1 MRNLALVLSV
11 ALHLLV
17 TSASASP
24 RFNGSTGYQ
33 FSGNMSTVT
42 INAGMVDNTEGRNTT
57 GTIMV
62 KLYATTSPYKGGSI
76 TGYTLASFKL
86 DALKPGQ
93 FYRDLKKVLTYTAP
107 TAKGTYYITLGLLEY
122 DGGRYVLVD
131 HRNMSKP
138 VSLAP
143 LELLSISAPWSW
155 QTNYANRTVAL
166 SVGKVSHRRTGHTGS
181 LKIAIWATETPYR
194 GGKIS
199 GYQICSLAKAP
210 LEPGYA
216 YTNIKTTVPFTPP
229 PDGTYFI
236 TLVLTES
243 DGQAYKIV
251 DYITSSDAQTFNA
264 P

>member
-1 MRNLALVLSV
+1 MRSFALVLSV
-11 ALHLLV
+11 TLHLLAS
-17 TSASASP
+17 SASASP

-33 FSGNMSTVT
+33 FSSNMSTVT
-42 INAGMVDNTEGRNTT
+42 INTGMIDNIEAKNTT

-62 KLYATTSPYKGGSI
+62 KLYATTTPYKSGAI

-93 FYRDLKKVLTYTAP
+93 FYRDLRKVVTYTAP
-107 TAKGTYYITLGLLEY
+107 PAKGTYYITLGLLEY
-122 DGGRYVLVD
+122 DGARYVLVD
-131 HRNMSKP
+131 HRNMSKT
-138 VSLAP
+138 VALAP
-143 LELLSISAPWSW
+143 LELLSISSPWSW
-155 QTNYANRTVAL
+155 QTSYANRTVTL

-181 LKIAIWATETPYR
+181 LKIALWATETPYR

-210 LEPGYA
+210 LEPGYS
-216 YTNIKTTVPFTPP
+216 YSNIKTTVPFTPP

-243 DGQAYKIV
+243 DGQSYKIV
-251 DYITSSDAQTFNA
+251 DYLTSSDAQTFNA